1 MSMTSDTTQLAG
13 NTALITGGGRGIG
26 RCIAL
31 QLAQADAKVVV
42 TGRTEST
49 LAGTVA
55 EIEALGKEAY
65 AVAGSV
71 ADPADAQRMVE
82 ASLERFGRIDIL
94 VNNAGV
100 TRDSLLLRL
109 TQENW
114 QEVLDINLTGTFNMT
129 KSVARPMVKQKGGRI
144 INITSIIG
152 VVGNAGQSNY
162 AASKA
167 GIIGFTKSIA
177 KELASRNITV
187 NAIAPGYI
195 ETDMTAEL
203 SDELKE
209 VMTKQIPVQRIG
221 QPEDVAGVVLFLAS
235 PGAGYITGQ
244 VICVDGGITM

>member
-1 MSMTSDTTQLAG
+1 MLVTSDTTQHAG

-31 QLAQADAKVVV
+31 QLSQAGVKVVV

-55 EIEALGKEAY
+55 EIEALGGEAY

-71 ADPADAQRMVE
+71 ADPADAQRMVD
-82 ASLERFGRIDIL
+82 ASLERFGRIDLL

-109 TQENW
+109 SQENW

-177 KELASRNITV
+177 RELASRNITV

-203 SDELKE
+203 SGELKE
-209 VMTKQIPVQRIG
+209 AMTKQIPVQRIG

-244 VICVDGGITM
+244 VICVDGGMTM

>member
-1 MSMTSDTTQLAG
+1 MTSDTTQLAG

-82 ASLERFGRIDIL
+82 ASLERFGRIDLL

-244 VICVDGGITM
+244 VICVDGGMTM

>member
-1 MSMTSDTTQLAG
+1 MPMTSDTTQLAG

-82 ASLERFGRIDIL
+82 ASLERFGRIDLL

-244 VICVDGGITM
+244 VICVDGGMTM